1 MQDYIIRALDEDKC
15 IRVFIA
21 STTNLVEKARKIH
34 NTTPTTTA
42 ALGRVLT
49 SASLMGI
56 MLKGDNDKLTLQFRG
71 NGPVRSILAV
81 ANNNVNVK
89 GYISDPNVDLPIR
102 DDGKLDVGGAV
113 GNNGKVI
120 VIRDYGLKEPYVG
133 QSNLVNGEI
142 GEDLTQYFA
151 ASEQQPSAV
160 SLGVLID
167 KDLSVKASGGF
178 IVQVLPNI
186 PEDKLTKLE
195 KTISEI
201 SSISKYIDDGY
212 KPEDILRE
220 VFSDFNM
227 KVTDTQKVNF
237 SCDCSKERMKE
248 ALISLGEKEIKE
260 IIQQDEKAELVCHF
274 CNTKYNFKKGELQE
288 LIKNMKE

>member
-1 MQDYIIRALDEDKC
+1 MKDYIIRALDEDKC

-102 DDGKLDVGGAV
+102 NDGKLDVGGAV

-212 KPEDILRE
+212 KPEDILKE
-220 VFSDFNM
+220 IFSDFNM
-227 KVTDTQKVNF
+227 KVTDTQKVDF
-237 SCDCSKERMKE
+237 SCDCNKERMKE

-260 IIQQDEKAELVCHF
+260 IIQEDEKAELVCHF
-274 CNTKYNFKKGELQE
+274 CNTKYNFKKDELQE
-288 LIKNMKE
+288 LIENMKE